1 MHEQTQ
7 AISDKAYTQ
16 IQDSTQEKGNLSGL
30 VERKETGEVII
41 LKILSFQ
48 MFLWMNSSKLSK
60 NKIPRNMYTC
70 WKHRKIERYPIYFTR
85 LT

>member
-30 VERKETGEVII
+30 VERKETGKVII

-60 NKIPRNMYTC
+60 NKIPRNIYTC
-70 WKHRKIERYPIYFTR
+70 WKHRKIESYPIYFTR

>member
-1 MHEQTQ
+1 MNERTQ
-7 AISDKAYTQ
+7 ATSDKACAP
-16 IQDSTQEKGNLSGL
+16 IQDSTREKENLSGL

-41 LKILSFQ
+41 LKMLSLQ

-70 WKHRKIERYPIYFTR
+70 WKH
-85 LT
+85 